1 MEAEAD
7 EDDVTPPSRV
17 LKSLGMDG
25 PSPSATEAPSTG
37 SFFIGDSGSDSPPL
51 PVLLPASISKWEG
64 EVAGVSNGVSMILSY
79 IGLQM
84 YMSWSG
90 SSVVDDSGEASS

>member
-7 EDDVTPPSRV
+7 EDDVTPPS
-17 LKSLGMDG
+17 MDG
-25 PSPSATEAPSTG
+25 PLPSATEAPSTG
-37 SFFIGDSGSDSPPL
+37 SFFIGDSGGVAPPL
-51 PVLLPASISKWEG
+51 PLPLALLLPASISKWEG
-64 EVAGVSNGVSMILSY
+64 DVAGVSNGVTMILSY

-90 SSVVDDSGEASS
+90 SSETDDSGEAVS